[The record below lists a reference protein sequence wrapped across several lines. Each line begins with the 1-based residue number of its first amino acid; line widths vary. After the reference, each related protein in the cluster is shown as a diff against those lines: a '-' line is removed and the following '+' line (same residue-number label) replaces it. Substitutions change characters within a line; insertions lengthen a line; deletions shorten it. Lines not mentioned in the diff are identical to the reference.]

1 MKRKL
6 AAAVIIAMTSLMLL
20 LTVSE
25 LPTYGETGM
34 PAMNE
39 VTDRYLNHGVEDGG
53 ATNIVSDIIVDYRAY
68 DTLMETTV
76 LFTAIMAVTITLK
89 QR

>member
-6 AAAVIIAMTSLMLL
+6 AATVIIALCSIMLL
-20 LTVSE
+20 LTVAE
-25 LPTYGETGM
+25 LPPYGSAGM
-34 PAMNE
+34 PAMND
-39 VTDRYLNHGVEDGG
+39 VTDKYLSQGVVDGG

-76 LFTAIMAVTITLK
+76 LFTAVIAVVITLK